1 LRHDVIGILLLT
13 RHFVTCL
20 LLIGVNYADDTSI
33 SNDIITGT
41 NIAQHSF
48 YIHKMA
54 V

>member
-1 LRHDVIGILLLT
+1 MAFCYLLST
-13 RHFVTCL
+13 
-20 LLIGVNYADDTSI
+20 GVNYADDTSV
-33 SNDIITGT
+33 SNDVIAGT